1 MRAHVQRVSRARVS
15 VDGRAVSEIGPGA
28 VILLGVKRG
37 DRDEDARRLADRCA
51 ELRCFA
57 DEAGNLNRS
66 LTDVGG
72 SALVVSQ
79 FTLYGDTR
87 GGRRPSFVE
96 AAPAAEAE
104 PLYERFCDHLAAR
117 GVPVARGVFRAMMDV
132 ELVNQGPV
140 TLLLESP

>member
-1 MRAHVQRVSRARVS
+1 MRAHVQRVTRARVT
-15 VDGRAVSEIGPGA
+15 VDGSIVGEIGAGA
-28 VILLGVKRG
+28 LILLGVKKG
-37 DRDEDARRLADRCA
+37 DRDEDARRLAERCA
-51 ELRCFA
+51 DLRCFA
-57 DEAGNLNRS
+57 DEGGNLNRS

-96 AAPAAEAE
+96 AAPGVEAA
-104 PLYERFCDHLAAR
+104 PLYERFCEHLAGR
-117 GVPVARGVFRAMMDV
+117 GVPVARGVFGAMMDV

-140 TLLLESP
+140 TLLLETP

>member
-15 VDGRAVSEIGPGA
+15 VDGSVVGEIGPGA
-28 VILLGVKRG
+28 VILLGVKKG
-37 DRDEDARRLADRCA
+37 DREEDARRLAVRCA
-51 ELRCFA
+51 DQRCFA
-57 DEAGNLNRS
+57 DAGGHLTRS
-66 LTDVGG
+66 LFEVGG

-79 FTLYGDTR
+79 FTLYADTG
-87 GGRRPSFVE
+87 GGRRPSFLE
-96 AAPAAEAE
+96 AAPGAEAE

-140 TLLLESP
+140 TLLLETP